1 MKLLNTLAFL
11 PLLAAA
17 VPVYKPASIDTPF
30 ALSSLENGEN
40 NCSPHCAREWQEL
53 QECNW
58 RVSCSQGPWMR
69 AIRKA
74 YVRLSHSFS
83 TFVHVC

>member
-1 MKLLNTLAFL
+1 MKLLSTLASL

-17 VPVYKPASIDTPF
+17 GPVYKPASTDTPS
-30 ALSSLENGEN
+30 ALPSLEKREN
-40 NCSPHCAREWQEL
+40 NCSPHCAVEWKDL

-58 RVSCSQGPWMR
+58 RVSCSQGPWIR
-69 AIRKA
+69 SIRKD
-74 YVRLSHSFS
+74 YVRLSHSLV